1 MLVLSL
7 SQVEPCPF
15 FAKSG
20 FCPRQPLCKLDHTPQ
35 LYPSHHRGQPDKIS
49 LGSPSKFVPVSL
61 SKSGNRSGK
70 LPNNLGTPK
79 RFHHMENTED
89 VPLVSS
95 DDSAFTLDT
104 NQVTTTTTVV
114 PTDTTVVAMATA
126 GVTMTTTK
134 GGVGTSVCVPGYQ
147 RSLSLPVS
155 TRRREKKDGELERSV
170 TEKEDSELAKQSQ
183 TDPTV
188 LSPSQQETGGG
199 GGERVVSAGMF
210 EGAGVDRAQ
219 KRIETEQPL
228 EGSSPPGQAVGNSF
242 TVMSPDVP
250 KMFNFSENS
259 PVKFE
264 ESVKEKEAVGETER
278 GVFMFTASPN
288 KSGGEVVGGV
298 EEEEEEEVRSK
309 PLVRRGAADE
319 GGSRESEE
327 VAVLAQQLQLD
338 SDNVST

>member
-1 MLVLSL
+1 
-7 SQVEPCPF
+7 
-15 FAKSG
+15 
-20 FCPRQPLCKLDHTPQ
+20 
-35 LYPSHHRGQPDKIS
+35 
-49 LGSPSKFVPVSL
+49 
-61 SKSGNRSGK
+61 
-70 LPNNLGTPK
+70 
-79 RFHHMENTED
+79 MENTED

-95 DDSAFTLDT
+95 DASAFTMDT

-114 PTDTTVVAMATA
+114 PTDTTLVAMATT
-126 GVTMTTTK
+126 GVTEMTTK
-134 GGVGTSVCVPGYQ
+134 GGAGTSVCVPGYQ
-147 RSLSLPVS
+147 RSLSLPAS
-155 TRRREKKDGELERSV
+155 TRRREKKDGELERSG
-170 TEKEDSELAKQSQ
+170 TENEDSELAKRSQ

-199 GGERVVSAGMF
+199 GGERVVSAGMSK
-210 EGAGVDRAQ
+210 GAGDGTSEQPAMVDRAQ
-219 KRIETEQPL
+219 KRIDTEQPL
-228 EGSSPPGQAVGNSF
+228 EGSSPPGQAAGNSF

-264 ESVKEKEAVGETER
+264 ESVKAKEAVGEAKR

-298 EEEEEEEVRSK
+298 EGEEEEEEEVRSK